1 MLFDE
6 RDFLLLIFLESPLG
20 LMQCQDHVADLSE
33 LICGNM
39 HIYDWRESTDHVPQA
54 PTFYQ

>member
-1 MLFDE
+1 MKGTFYLT
-6 RDFLLLIFLESPLG
+6 FLESPLG

-33 LICGNM
+33 LIGGNM
-39 HIYDWRESTDHVPQA
+39 HIYDWKESTDHIPQA